1 MNAASLPFDDALSD
15 ITYWHGHKCWPL
27 QEALVAGVPYVPS
40 NHRPAVGLRGGCVNP
55 VILVRWYYLGWQGC
69 ENMKVVKILKD
80 GTPNLGGFYR
90 PESWV
95 EWASQ

>member
-1 MNAASLPFDDALSD
+1 M
-15 ITYWHGHKCWPL
+15 
-27 QEALVAGVPYVPS
+27 
-40 NHRPAVGLRGGCVNP
+40 NP

-69 ENMKVVKILKD
+69 ENMKVIKILKD